1 MLRNA
6 MFTLVLTAF
15 SAQLVV
21 SADTLIMEG
30 ITESAASI
38 EQRPTRGMK
47 MDQVRNQWGSPLAES
62 PPVGE
67 PPISQWVYGDYVVY
81 FEGNWVLNSVVKHP
95 SDNPLD

>member
-1 MLRNA
+1 MPRIA
-6 MFTLVLTAF
+6 MFSLVLAAF
-15 SAQLVV
+15 SAQLTV

-62 PPVGE
+62 PTVGE
-67 PPISQWVYGDYVVY
+67 PPITSWRYSGFTVY
-81 FEGNWVLNSVVKHP
+81 FEYDTVLHSVVARAKP
-95 SDNPLD
+95 TT

>member
-6 MFTLVLTAF
+6 MFTLVLAAL
-15 SAQLVV
+15 SAPLIV

-30 ITESAASI
+30 ITESAASV
-38 EQRPTRGMK
+38 EQRPARGMK

-67 PPISQWVYGDYVVY
+67 PPITSWRYSGFTVY
-81 FEGNWVLNSVVKHP
+81 FEYNTVLHSVVAHP
-95 SDNPLD
+95 KPRT

>member
-6 MFTLVLTAF
+6 MFTLVLAAF
-15 SAQLVV
+15 SAQLTV

-38 EQRPTRGMK
+38 EQRPTRGMN

-62 PPVGE
+62 QPVGE
-67 PPISQWVYGDYVVY
+67 PPITSWRYSGFTVY
-81 FEGNWVLNSVVKHP
+81 FEYNTVLHSVVARAKP
-95 SDNPLD
+95 KT

>member
-6 MFTLVLTAF
+6 MFTLVLAAF
-15 SAQLVV
+15 SAQLMV

-47 MDQVRNQWGSPLAES
+47 MDQVRSQWGNPLAEL

-67 PPISQWVYGDYVVY
+67 PPITSWRYSAFTVY
-81 FEGNWVLNSVVKHP
+81 FEFNTVLHSVVARAKP
-95 SDNPLD
+95 KT